1 MPRRAAPT
9 CVLSYSQPA
18 PQGLLRMCAV
28 YRLCFVQRARS
39 AATGA
44 TQAKAQATAEP
55 AAVNGWGDWDENESC
70 SSASERDSP
79 PKPPRQA
86 AQVCPFGAEWSHAL
100 PLRSRCYVSSRV
112 HCHGQVIREELH
124 EASASIDMKARPAPR
139 AVSTHAAPPNLTVS
153 AWAMDEVSDV
163 SSEEDF

>member
-1 MPRRAAPT
+1 
-9 CVLSYSQPA
+9 
-18 PQGLLRMCAV
+18 MCAV

-44 TQAKAQATAEP
+44 TQAKAQAKAEP

-70 SSASERDSP
+70 SSASEMDSP
-79 PKPPRQA
+79 PKPLRQA
-86 AQVCPFGAEWSHAL
+86 AQVCLFGALEHAL
-100 PLRSRCYVSSRV
+100 LLRFRCYVSSRV
-112 HCHGQVIREELH
+112 HCRGQVIREELH

-163 SSEEDF
+163 SSEENF